1 MIKLL
6 DILNE
11 YSHNNGSTGGAE
23 AGEPDTGWTS
33 ARKKRKLGVD
43 SSKPEPWFEK
53 GRYTQL
59 EFPKADNPY
68 DAATGRGDDKSIQ
81 RVQVIKRIINTGVK
95 YVDFYDTI
103 ASWDKY
109 GGKDYSLDYDKR
121 DVKDMVDTHIEKRKK
136 PANFKGKERRK

>member
-1 MIKLL
+1 MIKLI
-6 DILNE
+6 DILTE
-11 YSHNNGSTGGAE
+11 YSHNDGSTGGAE
-23 AGEPDTGWTS
+23 AGEPVTGWTN

-68 DAATGRGDDKSIQ
+68 DAAKGRGDDKSIQ
-81 RVQVIKRIINTGVK
+81 RVQVIKRVINTGLK

-109 GGKDYSLDYDKR
+109 GGKDYSTDF
-121 DVKDMVDTHIEKRKK
+121 EK
-136 PANFKGKERRK
+136 

>member
-1 MIKLL
+1 MIKLI
-6 DILNE
+6 DILTE
-11 YSHNNGSTGGAE
+11 YSYNDGSTGEAE

-53 GRYTQL
+53 GRYTQM

-68 DAATGRGDDKSIQ
+68 DAAKGRGDDKSIQ
-81 RVQVIKRIINTGVK
+81 RVQVIKKVINTGVK

-109 GGKDYSLDYDKR
+109 GGQDYSMDY
-121 DVKDMVDTHIEKRKK
+121 EK
-136 PANFKGKERRK
+136 

>member
-11 YSHNNGSTGGAE
+11 YSHNNGSTGGADS
-23 AGEPDTGWTS
+23 GEPETGWTA

-43 SSKPEPWFEK
+43 GNKPEPWFEK
-53 GRYTQL
+53 GRYTQM

-68 DAATGRGDDKSIQ
+68 DAAKGRGDDKSIQ
-81 RVQVIKRIINTGVK
+81 RVQVIKRVINTGVK

-109 GGKDYSLDYDKR
+109 GGQDYSTDF
-121 DVKDMVDTHIEKRKK
+121 ES
-136 PANFKGKERRK
+136 E

>member
-1 MIKLL
+1 MN
-6 DILNE
+6 ILKEVTSNVA
-11 YSHNNGSTGGAE
+11 STGGAE
-23 AGEPDTGWTS
+23 AGEPEFGWTS
-33 ARKKRKLGVD
+33 PRKKRKLGVN

-68 DAATGRGDDKSIQ
+68 DAAKGRGDDKSIQ
-81 RVQVIKRIINTGVK
+81 RVQVIKKVINTGVK

-109 GGKDYSLDYDKR
+109 GGKDYSMDYTDG
-121 DVKDMVDTHIEKRKK
+121 DVKDMVGTHIEKRKK

>member
-1 MIKLL
+1 MIKLMN
-6 DILNE
+6 ILKEISSNVA
-11 YSHNNGSTGGAE
+11 STGGAE
-23 AGEPDTGWTS
+23 SGEPEFGWTN

-68 DAATGRGDDKSIQ
+68 DAAKGRGDDKSIQ
-81 RVQVIKRIINTGVK
+81 RVQVIKRVINTGLK

-109 GGKDYSLDYDKR
+109 GGKDYSTDF
-121 DVKDMVDTHIEKRKK
+121 EK
-136 PANFKGKERRK
+136 

>member
-11 YSHNNGSTGGAE
+11 YSHNDGSTGGAD

-53 GRYTQL
+53 GRYTQM

-68 DAATGRGDDKSIQ
+68 DAAKGRGDDKSIQ
-81 RVQVIKRIINTGVK
+81 RVQVIKRVINTGVK
-95 YVDFYDTI
+95 YTYFYDTI
-103 ASWDKY
+103 ASWYKY
-109 GGKDYSLDYDKR
+109 GGQDYSTYF
-121 DVKDMVDTHIEKRKK
+121 E
-136 PANFKGKERRK
+136 

>member
-1 MIKLL
+1 MN
-6 DILNE
+6 ILKEVSSNVA
-11 YSHNNGSTGGAE
+11 STGGAE
-23 AGEPDTGWTS
+23 AGEPEFGWTS
-33 ARKKRKLGVD
+33 PRKKRKLGVN

-81 RVQVIKRIINTGVK
+81 RVQVIKKVINTGVK

-109 GGKDYSLDYDKR
+109 GGKDYSMDYTDG

-136 PANFKGKERRK
+136 SAKFKGKERRK

>member
-11 YSHNNGSTGGAE
+11 YSDNNSSTGGSE
-23 AGEPDTGWTS
+23 AGEPVTGWTN

-59 EFPKADNPY
+59 SFPKADNPY

-81 RVQVIKRIINTGVK
+81 RVQVIKRVINTGIK

-109 GGKDYSLDYDKR
+109 GGKDYSTDF
-121 DVKDMVDTHIEKRKK
+121 EK
-136 PANFKGKERRK
+136 

>member
-1 MIKLL
+1 MIRLL

-11 YSHNNGSTGGAE
+11 YSHNNGSTGGAD

-33 ARKKRKLGVD
+33 PRKKRKLGVD

-81 RVQVIKRIINTGVK
+81 RVQVIKRVINTGVK
-95 YVDFYDTI
+95 YTDFYDTI

-109 GGKDYSLDYDKR
+109 GGKDYSMDF
-121 DVKDMVDTHIEKRKK
+121 ES
-136 PANFKGKERRK
+136 E